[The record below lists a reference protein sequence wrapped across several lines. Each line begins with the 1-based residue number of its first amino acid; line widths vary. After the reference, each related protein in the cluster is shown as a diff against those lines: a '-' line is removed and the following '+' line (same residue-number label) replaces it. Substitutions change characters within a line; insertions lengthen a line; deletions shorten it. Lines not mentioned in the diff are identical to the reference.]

1 MSEEL
6 CNQLVVVDYLK
17 FFLLLSGV
25 EVFEN
30 SVHALGVELEVG
42 RNPTDPGLVHAVEV
56 VLYDVSDFEVD

>member
-1 MSEEL
+1 
-6 CNQLVVVDYLK
+6 LK